1 MVVTSLYGI
10 NGWSIQTLL
19 RGENDLK
26 QLDEIQAILGWDW
39 KNHLV
44 KKCNYS
50 SLHYQVGGILDD
62 KSLVQL
68 VEEPTR
74 QQNTLDLAITNQPII
89 IRNVC
94 IFPGVSDT
102 SKDPTFNKR
111 ANWDSLADELTKD
124 IDTITTIAQFNSI
137 QFFISYYIWYLH
149 KCT

>member
-1 MVVTSLYGI
+1 MVVTSLGGI
-10 NGWSIQTLL
+10 NGWSIQTLV
-19 RGENDLK
+19 RGENDSK
-26 QLDEIQAILGWDW
+26 QLDEIQAIPGWDW

-102 SKDPTFNKR
+102 SKDPT
-111 ANWDSLADELTKD
+111 L
-124 IDTITTIAQFNSI
+124 
-137 QFFISYYIWYLH
+137 
-149 KCT
+149 

>member
-1 MVVTSLYGI
+1 MVVTSLDGI

-50 SLHYQVGGILDD
+50 SLHYQVGDILDD

-74 QQNTLDLAITNQPII
+74 QQTTLDLAITNQPII
-89 IRNVC
+89 IRNVS
-94 IFPGVSDT
+94 IVLGVSDT

>member
-1 MVVTSLYGI
+1 MVVTSLDGI

-50 SLHYQVGGILDD
+50 SLHYQVGDILDD

-74 QQNTLDLAITNQPII
+74 QQTTLDLAITNQPII
-89 IRNVC
+89 IRNVS
-94 IFPGVSDT
+94 IVLGVSDT

-124 IDTITTIAQFNSI
+124 IDTITTNAQFNSI

>member
-1 MVVTSLYGI
+1 MVVTSLDGI
-10 NGWSIQTLL
+10 NGRSIQTLV
-19 RGENDLK
+19 RGENDSK
-26 QLDEIQAILGWDW
+26 QLDEIQAIPGWDW

-44 KKCNYS
+44 KKCNYPS
-50 SLHYQVGGILDD
+50 VHYQVGDILDD

-89 IRNVC
+89 IRNVS
-94 IFPGVSDT
+94 IVLGVSDT

-124 IDTITTIAQFNSI
+124 IDTITTNAQFNSI
-137 QFFISYYIWYLH
+137 QFFISYYI
-149 KCT
+149 

>member
-1 MVVTSLYGI
+1 MTSLDGI

-26 QLDEIQAILGWDW
+26 QLDEIQAIPGWDW

-44 KKCNYS
+44 KKCNYP
-50 SLHYQVGGILDD
+50 SLHYQVGDILDD

-89 IRNVC
+89 IRKLMCVL
-94 IFPGVSDT
+94 FPESRT
-102 SKDPTFNKR
+102 PQKIPLYKR

-124 IDTITTIAQFNSI
+124 IDTITTNAQFNSI
-137 QFFISYYIWYLH
+137 QFFISYYI
-149 KCT
+149 

>member
-1 MVVTSLYGI
+1 MVVTSLDGI
-10 NGWSIQTLL
+10 NGWSIQTLV
-19 RGENDLK
+19 RGENDSK
-26 QLDEIQAILGWDW
+26 QLDEIQAIPGWDW
-39 KNHLV
+39 KNHLI

-89 IRNVC
+89 IRNVS
-94 IFPGVSDT
+94 IVLGVSDT

-124 IDTITTIAQFNSI
+124 IDTITTNAQFNSI
-137 QFFISYYIWYLH
+137 QFFISYYI
-149 KCT
+149 

>member
-1 MVVTSLYGI
+1 MVVTSLDGI

-26 QLDEIQAILGWDW
+26 QLDEIQAIPGWDW

-50 SLHYQVGGILDD
+50 SLHYQVGGILDY

-94 IFPGVSDT
+94 IFLGVLDT
-102 SKDPTFNKR
+102 SKDPT
-111 ANWDSLADELTKD
+111 L
-124 IDTITTIAQFNSI
+124 
-137 QFFISYYIWYLH
+137 
-149 KCT
+149 